1 MTWLDAFP
9 LTPAVRSAP
18 PGEVLLARHSTPS
31 EALYLRGGRA
41 VAGLLVRGDLRH
53 RLLVF
58 EAPCWLDAPAVLLRQ
73 PAACDWVAD
82 SAVELWAFPAA
93 GLRQWQATLP
103 QAVQGLLQDMAQ
115 AQQRQTAAAL
125 ALMAQDAEARC
136 AQWLLQHARQA
147 GDGLVG
153 IELQQR
159 KRTIAAQLGMAPET
173 FSRVLRHL
181 RERGLIRQDGAML
194 QLTDPAGLRQLATA

>member
-9 LTPAVRSAP
+9 LTPVVRSAP
-18 PGEVLLARHSTPS
+18 LGDVLLARHATPP
-31 EALYLRGGRA
+31 EALYLCSGRA
-41 VAGLLVRGDLRH
+41 VAGLMVRGDLRH
-53 RLLVF
+53 RLMLF
-58 EAPCWLDAPAVLLRQ
+58 DAPCWLDAAAVLLRQ

-93 GLRQWQATLP
+93 GLRQWHATLP
-103 QAVQGLLQDMAQ
+103 QAAQRLLQDMAQ

-173 FSRVLRHL
+173 LSRVLRHL
-181 RERGLIRQDGAML
+181 RERGLIRQDGALL
-194 QLTDPAGLRQLATA
+194 QLTDPAGLRQLAAA